1 MSARDIKQMQREEFA
16 LSSLNHPNIIRIH
29 DAIALGGIH
38 CTIMDYYPE
47 GSLADKLGHGPMNL
61 LEVGSIVEQIAGAV
75 DFAHSKGIIH
85 QDIKPAN
92 ILIHQ
97 GRAVLSDFGIA
108 RVIGEHIATR
118 ATGQDSYVGTP
129 SYMSPEQ
136 VTGYP
141 TIGTA
146 TDQYSLAV
154 VAYEMLTGRL
164 PHSGDT
170 PLAILYSK
178 VENPAPRL
186 SRLNPNISPSVEQV
200 VLKGLA
206 KSPNKRFKS
215 ATGFAMALNEAI
227 RFPNKSRPQLV
238 KHKTFPEILPKLSA
252 REGLFLVFL
261 CAFLGSFFGTLLAV
275 LMFGS

>member
-1 MSARDIKQMQREEFA
+1 MYNNDPLSADLANGELSPDLIGKQIAGERGTYVIDKHIARGTRSNLYRAIWRESERYVCAKILTFQMSARDIKQMQREEFA

-118 ATGQDSYVGTP
+118 AVSYTHL
-129 SYMSPEQ
+129 
-136 VTGYP
+136 TLP
-141 TIGTA
+141 TS
-146 TDQYSLAV
+146 D
-154 VAYEMLTGRL
+154 
-164 PHSGDT
+164 
-170 PLAILYSK
+170 
-178 VENPAPRL
+178 
-186 SRLNPNISPSVEQV
+186 
-200 VLKGLA
+200 
-206 KSPNKRFKS
+206 
-215 ATGFAMALNEAI
+215 
-227 RFPNKSRPQLV
+227 LV
-238 KHKTFPEILPKLSA
+238 
-252 REGLFLVFL
+252 
-261 CAFLGSFFGTLLAV
+261 
-275 LMFGS
+275 